1 MKLAERFSAKKN
13 LKELILYYDDS
24 KLKYEAVVEGIKVR
38 VITAR
43 PYYKTADDAIVE
55 MKDKLED
62 NTVYV
67 TSDRGLH

>member
-1 MKLAERFSAKKN
+1 LKLAERFSAKKN

-43 PYYKTADDAIVE
+43 P
-55 MKDKLED
+55 
-62 NTVYV
+62 
-67 TSDRGLH
+67 